1 MMHRAAAFSIL
12 AALPSIFA
20 GTFAGSAA
28 ASTEGEACRMAICR
42 SAVSPCLQA
51 DLALNPFAH
60 TEAEKQ
66 SYCTAF
72 FNGCMTREVTAD
84 LPWYSPQMLARFL
97 QCPP

>member
-1 MMHRAAAFSIL
+1 MMHRAALVCIL
-12 AALPSIFA
+12 SPMSFFPTTL
-20 GTFAGSAA
+20 AA
-28 ASTEGEACRMAICR
+28 ASPGGEACRIEICH
-42 SAVSPCLQA
+42 SAVTSCLQA
-51 DLALNPFAH
+51 DLALNPYAR

-84 LPWYSPQMLARFL
+84 LPWYSPQMVARFL